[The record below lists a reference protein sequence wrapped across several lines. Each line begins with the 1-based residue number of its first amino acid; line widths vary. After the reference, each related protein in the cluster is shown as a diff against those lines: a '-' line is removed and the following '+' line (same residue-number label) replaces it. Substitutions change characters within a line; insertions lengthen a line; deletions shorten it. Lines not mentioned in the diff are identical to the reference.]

1 MFLNWFKCLKNK
13 YLMYVSWIK
22 YSSQFIKSVLFRT
35 IKALHICTVSKGRV
49 KKKERYSP
57 KDLIS
62 INFGYV
68 HGIYKIAPR
77 GDFFCLGTDEKKNEF
92 HITRQKLLYLVY
104 SLFLLIIANR
114 SSL

>member
-1 MFLNWFKCLKNK
+1 M
-13 YLMYVSWIK
+13 
-22 YSSQFIKSVLFRT
+22 KSVLFRT

-77 GDFFCLGTDEKKNEF
+77 GDFF
-92 HITRQKLLYLVY
+92 V
-104 SLFLLIIANR
+104 
-114 SSL
+114 